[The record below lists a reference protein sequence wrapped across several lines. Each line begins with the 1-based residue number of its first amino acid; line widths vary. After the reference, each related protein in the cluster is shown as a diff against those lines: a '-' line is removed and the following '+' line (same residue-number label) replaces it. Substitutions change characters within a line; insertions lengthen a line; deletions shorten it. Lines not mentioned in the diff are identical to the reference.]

1 LLWLWSW
8 PQGPP
13 ELFALQEEFAPKKDR
28 IEDGSLTATAKSCVY
43 AKLGAAVN
51 YDSGIRN
58 G

>member
-1 LLWLWSW
+1 
-8 PQGPP
+8 
-13 ELFALQEEFAPKKDR
+13 LFALQEEFAPKKDR